1 MPDYYPL
8 IARAVS
14 RLEKNTPEAH
24 QDLFEQT
31 RAILSDQ
38 LRNRQPPASDSEIMR
53 ERAALD
59 EAIRKI
65 ESEIATE
72 STPHAGSIGAPSKSA
87 DGKSQVRAF
96 EQDGVVSS
104 PARGRITFS
113 QGQRPIIELGRAADA
128 STFINLFGHQ
138 LLEQLIRDAAHPL
151 APGSLRQD
159 ARTALKW
166 LNVAN
171 PEAVETKHHDQ
182 FARAFERY
190 VMEGQA
196 PSGALAP
203 ALATLSESLTKVY
216 GTSDSLKVPLN
227 DDIRGVF
234 NRLLAMPDQTDT
246 WAADRHRA
254 AIVPKDLPEP
264 RTLHAQNS
272 NAGIDD
278 KDGFEREAAERGVA
292 VAQYNVGVRYANGRG
307 VEKNEREAVAWFRK
321 AAEQGYAP
329 AQVILALS
337 YEEGRGGLAN
347 DEREA
352 ARLYKLAADQRNSRA
367 QLRLAYFYFEG
378 RGGLPKDDREA
389 VHLYKLAA
397 HQGNAHAQVALGLL
411 YEQGG
416 GGLPK
421 DDREAA
427 RLYKLAADQRNSRA
441 QLRLAYFYFEGRG
454 GLPKNEREAL
464 RLYKLA
470 ADQGNPFAQSEL
482 AAFYKHGRGGLAKD
496 EREAARL
503 FKLAADQGNAFA
515 QFELAVFY
523 QEGGGGLPK
532 SDQEA
537 VRLLKLAVDRG
548 LPKDYPGT
556 MRLFKLAADHGEP
569 LAQAALTGQ
578 GSRRSQLERS
588 PTTAPTYLV
597 RQSELL
603 YWSETIGCGATIKLC
618 SNEICA
624 VSIARSGVLVKSS
637 RMGKFRRRS
646 VGFFGTVL
654 YNERNVYKAAQT
666 AIALDD
672 LFPDKGVPVTFCNPV
687 LRAYANAIWKCS
699 TAAEVG
705 ITLNELIAKAEAQAK
720 TDKRI
725 VDDLADMMAQ
735 GRTRPLA
742 FYDVSL
748 LPYSKEIIL
757 KAIER
762 EILREPSDA
771 RIELLKVGALF
782 LTTFQEG
789 IGSKPL
795 FELGLDLDELRRR
808 APDPREQLRIVAES
822 AEVERVRHFQSL
834 KEIGTDQIIARLKAA
849 VRSRN
854 ARFLALLGNAP

>member
-254 AIVPKDLPEP
+254 AIVPKDSPEP

-272 NAGIDD
+272 NAGLDD

-378 RGGLPKDDREA
+378 RGGLPK
-389 VHLYKLAA
+389 
-397 HQGNAHAQVALGLL
+397 
-411 YEQGG
+411 
-416 GGLPK
+416 
-421 DDREAA
+421 
-427 RLYKLAADQRNSRA
+427 
-441 QLRLAYFYFEGRG
+441 
-454 GLPKNEREAL
+454 NEREAL

-482 AAFYKHGRGGLAKD
+482 AAFYKHGRGGLAND

-705 ITLNELIAKAEAQAK
+705 ITLNESIAKAEAQAK

>member
-1 MPDYYPL
+1 M
-8 IARAVS
+8 S
-14 RLEKNTPEAH
+14 
-24 QDLFEQT
+24 
-31 RAILSDQ
+31 
-38 LRNRQPPASDSEIMR
+38 
-53 ERAALD
+53 
-59 EAIRKI
+59 
-65 ESEIATE
+65 
-72 STPHAGSIGAPSKSA
+72 
-87 DGKSQVRAF
+87 
-96 EQDGVVSS
+96 
-104 PARGRITFS
+104 
-113 QGQRPIIELGRAADA
+113 
-128 STFINLFGHQ
+128 
-138 LLEQLIRDAAHPL
+138 
-151 APGSLRQD
+151 
-159 ARTALKW
+159 
-166 LNVAN
+166 
-171 PEAVETKHHDQ
+171 
-182 FARAFERY
+182 
-190 VMEGQA
+190 
-196 PSGALAP
+196 
-203 ALATLSESLTKVY
+203 
-216 GTSDSLKVPLN
+216 
-227 DDIRGVF
+227 
-234 NRLLAMPDQTDT
+234 
-246 WAADRHRA
+246 
-254 AIVPKDLPEP
+254 
-264 RTLHAQNS
+264 
-272 NAGIDD
+272 
-278 KDGFEREAAERGVA
+278 
-292 VAQYNVGVRYANGRG
+292 
-307 VEKNEREAVAWFRK
+307 
-321 AAEQGYAP
+321 
-329 AQVILALS
+329 
-337 YEEGRGGLAN
+337 EGR
-347 DEREA
+347 
-352 ARLYKLAADQRNSRA
+352 
-367 QLRLAYFYFEG
+367 
-378 RGGLPKDDREA
+378 
-389 VHLYKLAA
+389 
-397 HQGNAHAQVALGLL
+397 
-411 YEQGG
+411 

-427 RLYKLAADQRNSRA
+427 RLYKLAADQGNAPRKSSRVLLRAGPRRPAEGRSRGRTPLQARRRPGKSRA
-441 QLRLAYFYFEGRG
+441 QARSRRSLREGRG
-454 GLPKNEREAL
+454 GLPKDEREAA

-470 ADQGNPFAQSEL
+470 ADQGNAFAQSEL

-515 QFELAVFY
+515 QFDLGVFY
-523 QEGGGGLPK
+523 REGGGGLPK

-705 ITLNELIAKAEAQAK
+705 ITLNESIAKAEAQAK

-808 APDPREQLRIVAES
+808 APDPRATEDR
-822 AEVERVRHFQSL
+822 R
-834 KEIGTDQIIARLKAA
+834 
-849 VRSRN
+849 
-854 ARFLALLGNAP
+854 